1 VEDLNL
7 IPQDSARVNLV
18 EHEAHVGY
26 ATKKKPCWKPR
37 CRKRKRE
44 GEEDEESSDDGELI
58 DSVEI
63 NLNGC
68 GKFTIV
74 TPFLLM

>member
-1 VEDLNL
+1 MEDLNL

-18 EHEAHVGY
+18 EPTGDIPHA
-26 ATKKKPCWKPR
+26 AKKKPRWKPR
-37 CRKRKRE
+37 CLKRKRE
-44 GEEDEESSDDGELI
+44 GEEDEESSDEELI

-74 TPFLLM
+74 APFLLM